1 MYKVGKEEIEA
12 INNIIESR
20 KYFRYQGPEQ
30 ETQTSLCEKEW
41 QEFLNVPYALLNTSG
56 TNSLVIGLASFG
68 IGPGDEIIIPSYTF
82 VATASAVMQ
91 VGAIPIIANIDDTL
105 TIDLEDVRKKI
116 TSRTKGIIAV
126 HIDGLICN
134 LNGLLQICHEKNILL
149 FEDAAQACGG
159 SYQGKPVGTI
169 GSFGAFSFNMDKVI
183 TCGEGGLLVIGD
195 NSQKK
200 TFLRAL
206 SIHDTPCQF
215 GQTFKDQLTE
225 IPSFFGLSTRLNE
238 INSSML
244 RVQMTRLPNIIKSLR
259 DTKAD
264 VIDFAKSLG
273 LKVHLGHDKEGDIGS
288 ILHISCSD
296 PMTAISKSKNFLDR
310 GIKASPPYLRPAHA
324 CWRWFKGMTKDHY
337 YVNGLNPYNL
347 TNHEYIYKKQDYLTT
362 IKLLGEVIRIEL
374 NFIENPNG
382 ITTLKEVL
390 KEIAP

>member
-12 INNIIESR
+12 LNKIIESR

-41 QEFLNVPYALLNTSG
+41 QDFLNVPYALLNTSG

-68 IGPGDEIIIPSYTF
+68 IGPGDEVIIPSYTF

-105 TIDLEDVRKKI
+105 TIDLEDVKKKI
-116 TSRTKGIIAV
+116 TSRTKGVIAV

-134 LNGLLQICHEKNILL
+134 IDGLLNICQDKNILL

-159 SYQGKPVGTI
+159 LYQGKSVGTF

-195 NSQKK
+195 SSQKDIY
-200 TFLRAL
+200 LRAL
-206 SIHDTPCQF
+206 STHDTPCQF
-215 GQTFKDQLTE
+215 GQTYKKQLSE
-225 IPSFFGLSTRLNE
+225 IPRFFGLSTRLNE
-238 INSSML
+238 INSAML
-244 RVQMTRLPNIIKSLR
+244 RVQMSRLPDLLKSLR
-259 DTKAD
+259 DTKSE
-264 VIDFAKSLG
+264 ILDFAQSLG
-273 LKVHLGHDKEGDIGS
+273 LNIHLGHDQKGDIGS
-288 ILHISCSD
+288 ILHINCSD
-296 PMTAISKSKNFLDR
+296 PMTAIEKSKKFLNR

-324 CWRWFKGMTKDHY
+324 CWQWFKGMTKDHY
-337 YVNGLNPYNL
+337 YVDALNPFKLSDQIY
-347 TNHEYIYKKQDYLTT
+347 EYKKQDYLPT
-362 IKLLGEVIRIEL
+362 IKLLGEVIRVEL
-374 NFIENPNG
+374 NFIEDPEG
-382 ITTLKEVL
+382 IESLKEAL